1 MKDYI
6 ELNSQIYNTLIEFDI
21 VDARDKAKRFMDEAY
36 GLIRQLDT
44 TIAEARESADKRK
57 NDIKEKIM
65 AKIPKINEQTLE
77 FIAELENQ
85 KYLDIESE
93 IKTMIAIVDANDI

>member
-1 MKDYI
+1 M
-6 ELNSQIYNTLIEFDI
+6 IEFDI
-21 VDARDKAKRFMDEAY
+21 VDTRDKAKRFMDEAY
-36 GLIRQLDT
+36 GLIRQLET
-44 TIAEARESADKRK
+44 EIAEARENADNIK

-65 AKIPKINEQTLE
+65 AKMPKLNESTQE
-77 FIAELENQ
+77 FLNELDNE

>member
-1 MKDYI
+1 
-6 ELNSQIYNTLIEFDI
+6 
-21 VDARDKAKRFMDEAY
+21 MDEAY

-65 AKIPKINEQTLE
+65 AKIPKVNE
-77 FIAELENQ
+77 
-85 KYLDIESE
+85 
-93 IKTMIAIVDANDI
+93 

>member
-1 MKDYI
+1 
-6 ELNSQIYNTLIEFDI
+6 
-21 VDARDKAKRFMDEAY
+21 MDEAF

-44 TIAEARESADKRK
+44 EIAEDGENADKRK

-65 AKIPKINEQTLE
+65 AKMPKLNESTQE
-77 FIAELENQ
+77 FLNELDNE

>member
-1 MKDYI
+1 
-6 ELNSQIYNTLIEFDI
+6 
-21 VDARDKAKRFMDEAY
+21 MDEAY

-44 TIAEARESADKRK
+44 EIAEARENADKRK
-57 NDIKEKIM
+57 KDIKEKIM
-65 AKIPKINEQTLE
+65 AKMPKPNESTQE
-77 FIAELENQ
+77 FLNELDNE